1 MTTSYKTMV
10 VKIGSSTVVGSDG
23 KVNRAFIG
31 GLADQAA
38 ALRKLVRTARGVI
51 ALDDRAD
58 LVHGLL
64 RALALTD
71 QDARAMVP

>member
-10 VKIGSSTVVGSDG
+10 VKIGSSTVVGADG

-38 ALRKLVRTARGVI
+38 ALRKIG
-51 ALDDRAD
+51 
-58 LVHGLL
+58 
-64 RALALTD
+64 
-71 QDARAMVP
+71 